1 MKFRWKSLLSIAL
14 LLCLFFFQTRAAQP
28 PSRQEVLDMVWHEQ
42 FDELERL
49 DGELRGQKPGFYR
62 GYSPLSKIYGHLAG
76 IGRNTDDAVWKEYIG
91 KLEQWA
97 RAYPES
103 PTPRVALGN
112 LYVSWAWKARGGGWG
127 SEVTEEGWRLMRERL
142 EKAREHLEDAERL
155 PVKDPELY
163 RAFLSVALGQGWPR
177 EEMEAVF
184 KKGVELDPD
193 YQQLYESKAYFLL
206 PRWYGEPGEWEA
218 FAQQTADARGGEE
231 GDILYM
237 AIARSQAATEGAEFF
252 RNTRISYQRMKLGFE
267 ASLRR
272 YPDYVWEMNSYCYF
286 ACIAGDRDTARQLFQ
301 KIGDRWE
308 KEVWRQRNYF
318 QQWQDWAV
326 HRGRLPAAATGSGGR
341 TGRVLLTP
349 DRVKSALVIAGAIW
363 LGLVAIIGAV
373 VWLMV
378 RRSRKPPPPL
388 PRTPAQ

>member
-1 MKFRWKSLLSIAL
+1 
-14 LLCLFFFQTRAAQP
+14 
-28 PSRQEVLDMVWHEQ
+28 
-42 FDELERL
+42 
-49 DGELRGQKPGFYR
+49 
-62 GYSPLSKIYGHLAG
+62 
-76 IGRNTDDAVWKEYIG
+76 
-91 KLEQWA
+91 
-97 RAYPES
+97 
-103 PTPRVALGN
+103 
-112 LYVSWAWKARGGGWG
+112 
-127 SEVTEEGWRLMRERL
+127 
-142 EKAREHLEDAERL
+142 
-155 PVKDPELY
+155 
-163 RAFLSVALGQGWPR
+163 
-177 EEMEAVF
+177 MEAVF

-252 RNTRISYQRMKLGFE
+252 RNTRISFPRMKRGFE

-373 VWLMV
+373 VWLIV